1 MSQTGLSVDNSRISP
16 FRETRETF
24 PKRLKTCDR
33 HLSQR
38 RGHRAR
44 SGASVA
50 ILAGALAR
58 EPAPGASKRER
69 SPTSAPRLSPDQRKN
84 PRNSGGFRVR
94 DTGIEPVTSSVSG
107 KRATA
112 APIAPVKG
120 CSVDEWR
127 WRRDSNP
134 CKRLCRPVPSR
145 SATPPCGL
153 TPRAAHLP
161 KKIYCTRADDETR
174 TRDPHLGKVMRYQL
188 RYIRISFPVAPGT

>member
-112 APIAPVKG
+112 APIAPV
-120 CSVDEWR
+120 EAFQ
-127 WRRDSNP
+127 
-134 CKRLCRPVPSR
+134 L
-145 SATPPCGL
+145 
-153 TPRAAHLP
+153 
-161 KKIYCTRADDETR
+161 KKSGGGDGIR
-174 TRDPHLGKVMRYQL
+174 TRVNGFAGRCLATRPRHHV
-188 RYIRISFPVAPGT
+188 

>member
-94 DTGIEPVTSSVSG
+94 DTGIEPVTSSVSVT
-107 KRATA
+107 KR
-112 APIAPVKG
+112 PCSEVKWDASISG
-120 CSVDEWR
+120 LSRCFSHFHSHRVKCR
-127 WRRDSNP
+127 NGAQSGG
-134 CKRLCRPVPSR
+134 LRPVCYPPRAQSCGQFVMAGRCQVRIYLR
-145 SATPPCGL
+145 SAERGVPEKFG
-153 TPRAAHLP
+153 
-161 KKIYCTRADDETR
+161 
-174 TRDPHLGKVMRYQL
+174 DPLDGDTAL
-188 RYIRISFPVAPGT
+188 NEP